1 MGLTYHFIDEDWIL
15 HCVHGKFTKWH
26 GSTRSALLAKQVPEM
41 WGDLNVKY
49 VAADNAAEM
58 GCMGR
63 YLDKGNAPDS
73 EDPDRLT
80 ACGIKMGGCFEHHVD
95 KLFAILTEHTEFDE
109 LMRIL
114 RSITTNI
121 HKNSQDLDHAKA
133 CSTVS
138 GKPWNQIDAIM
149 VKTRWWSLFTFLDS
163 FMFNI
168 KTLHYMRDCLKHPNV
183 PPELYNLRAKSR
195 KVS

>member
-1 MGLTYHFIDEDWIL
+1 MGLTYHFINEDWIL
-15 HCVHGKFTKWH
+15 YCVHGKFTKWR
-26 GSTRSALLAKQVPEM
+26 GSIRSALLAKQAPDM

-63 YLDKGNAPDS
+63 YLDKGEAPDR
-73 EDPDRLT
+73 DNPDGLP
-80 ACGIKMGGCFEHHVD
+80 ALGIKTGGCLAHRLD
-95 KLFAILTEHTEFDE
+95 KLFAILAEHPEFAG

-114 RSITTNI
+114 RSISTNI
-121 HKNSQDLDHAKA
+121 HKSSQALDHAKA

-138 GKPWNQIDAIM
+138 GQPWNKLDAM

-163 FMFNI
+163 FMSNI
-168 KTLHYMRDCLKHPNV
+168 KTL
-183 PPELYNLRAKSR
+183 
-195 KVS
+195 

>member
-1 MGLTYHFIDEDWIL
+1 VKSPLLPVDKH
-15 HCVHGKFTKWH
+15 TKP
-26 GSTRSALLAKQVPEM
+26 SL
-41 WGDLNVKY
+41 WGTTLSKNHDMPKKSR
-49 VAADNAAEM
+49 AAREQ
-58 GCMGR
+58 
-63 YLDKGNAPDS
+63 P
-73 EDPDRLT
+73 
-80 ACGIKMGGCFEHHVD
+80 D
-95 KLFAILTEHTEFDE
+95 KLFAILAEHTEFAE